1 MRYLGVMLAAVAILG
16 TPVRADE
23 WEVVFEDKFAGE
35 MDEQWA
41 WLREDPE
48 AWRLVA
54 DGLEIRL
61 QPGFARTVRN
71 ALLRPAPDRSQ
82 ADYAIDVTVTNH
94 TVPTQQWEQAG
105 ITWYRNGE
113 PIFKLVKELLDGQLL
128 IIPGRPAMEAPTVQL
143 RLIVTQDSW
152 TAQFRPNAEGE
163 FLTADQGKLPPP
175 GEEQVSLQGYHGPPD
190 AAHWVRFHNF
200 RISRR
205 RTP

>member
-1 MRYLGVMLAAVAILG
+1 MRYLGVMLVVVAIFG
-16 TPVRADE
+16 TPVHADE
-23 WEVVFEDKFAGE
+23 WEVVFEDGFAGE
-35 MDEQWA
+35 MDAQWT

-48 AWRLVA
+48 AWRIDD

-128 IIPGRPAMEAPTVQL
+128 IIPGRPAMEATTVQL

-163 FLTADQGKLPPP
+163 FLTADQGELPPP

-190 AAHWVRFHNF
+190 AAHWVRFNDF

-205 RTP
+205 HVP